1 MEKDL
6 NSHPRLTLLSAGKM
20 MKNLN
25 AHARLTLHS
34 SGKVKTNLNSYP
46 RKIYIQ
52 LGRWRRIPGR
62 PAGTLFRGARLR
74 SSLTC
79 PQQELE
85 GFSPGLLTPNPDIDG
100 HVTTASSDGFLT
112 APWSPPAFQPTRKRS
127 DTEVLCTFWLR
138 NVLRA
143 KTARAFPTCQL
154 QKVFQSWCAL
164 YILTWKCASRHNS
177 VHFFDI
183 STSKSLRTW
192 EVFSFFTCKCA
203 SRHNGVQFFI
213 SHLPRWLRTRLFSE
227 PTFRPSAAT
236 SHWKT
241 QWIATFLPFRA
252 PASSFFSLFLFSDLL
267 SSALLL
273 SDSSHLLRLISK
285 YMFHI
290 LVLTHALHIRYI
302 MIYIYIYYIILYYII
317 LYYIILCY
325 VMLYYIIL
333 YYIYPLYAYS
343 YIYTYTLPYN

>member
-6 NSHPRLTLLSAGKM
+6 NSHPRFTLLSAGKM

-25 AHARLTLHS
+25 AHTRLTLHS

-46 RKIYIQ
+46 RKLYIHSV
-52 LGRWRRIPGR
+52 GRWKRISRR

-74 SSLTC
+74 SSLTRA
-79 PQQELE
+79 QQELE

-100 HVTTASSDGFLT
+100 HVTTASSGGFTFLT

-143 KTARAFPTCQL
+143 TPARTFPTCQL
-154 QKVFQSWCAL
+154 QKVLQSWFVL
-164 YILTWKCASRHNS
+164 YMLTWKCASRH
-177 VHFFDI
+177 
-183 STSKSLRTW
+183 K
-192 EVFSFFTCKCA
+192 
-203 SRHNGVQFFI
+203 GVQFFI
-213 SHLPRWLRTRLFSE
+213 SHLPRWLCTRRFSE

-252 PASSFFSLFLFSDLL
+252 PASSFFSPFLFSDLL

-285 YMFHI
+285 YMFYI
-290 LVLTHALHIRYI
+290 LELTHALHIRYI
-302 MIYIYIYYIILYYII
+302 MMYNDIYIYT
-317 LYYIILCY
+317 
-325 VMLYYIIL
+325 
-333 YYIYPLYAYS
+333 YIYTICILV
-343 YIYTYTLPYN
+343 YTYTLPYN